1 MRTFVEPL
9 ENLGGFSDFLKS
21 AKKTK
26 GLYSITGCID
36 AQKPHM
42 MYSCSANS
50 DGRKNS
56 IIVTFH
62 EQKAKELYEEYRF
75 FDSEVVYYPAK
86 DVLFYQADIRGNVL
100 TSERIRA
107 LKAIH
112 EKERVTI
119 ITTFDALMNTQAP
132 PEKIWQSVLTFASGD
147 ELSLDKVKAQLV
159 RMGYEKEYQ
168 VETMGQFAI
177 RGGILDIFPLTE
189 ENPIRIEMW
198 GDEIDTIRTF
208 DTESQKS
215 IEAIDEIHIYPAC
228 ELVLSDEEKRS
239 GIEKLLK
246 EAKKASD
253 KLRKEMKTEE
263 AHRML
268 STAEEKAEEWG
279 ELSMYAG
286 MDAYLS
292 YFCEERKGLLD
303 YFVPEETY
311 VFFDELTRCVERG
324 MQTEMEFSES
334 MKHRLEKG
342 YILPG
347 QMKELFMEKEILG
360 KCQQY
365 SCIALAALDAKANGL
380 KQQGVFGVHV
390 KSVNAYNSSFEL
402 LVKDLKNYKK
412 NHYKVVLLSGSRS
425 RAKRLAQDLLDE
437 GLNSFY
443 TEDYDHALLSG
454 QIMVCYGKVKR
465 GYEYPI
471 LQFAVITE
479 SDIFGGEKKKKKRH
493 RTYEGEKIQN
503 FTDLNVGD
511 YVVHENH
518 GLGIYRGIEKI
529 EVDRILKD
537 YIKIEYAG
545 GSNLYILATNLEMIQ
560 KYAGKDAKQPKLNK
574 LGGQEWH
581 KTKTKVRGAVKEIAA
596 DLVKLYALRE
606 EQNGFVYGP
615 DTVWQREF
623 EELFPFEETQDQEL
637 AIADTKRD
645 MESTKIMDRL
655 VCGDVGYGK
664 TEVAIRAAFKAVQE
678 GKQVAYLAPTTI
690 LAQQIYNTFSQRMKD
705 FPVNVDLMCRFRSAA
720 EMKKTVE
727 GLKKGQVDIV
737 VGTHRILSKDV
748 AFKDLG
754 LLVVDEE
761 QRFGVAHKEKIKQM
775 KTNVDVLTLTATPI
789 PRTLHMSLIGIRDMS
804 VLEEPPMDRLP
815 IQTYVME
822 YNEEMVREAIH
833 RELARDGQ
841 VFYVY
846 NKVKDIDEVTTK
858 IQALVPDANVAF
870 AHGQMRE
877 HELEK
882 IMYRFINGEIDVLV
896 STTII
901 ETGLDISNVNTM
913 IIHDADNMGLSQ
925 LYQLRGRVGRSNR
938 TAYAFL
944 MYRRNKMLK
953 EVAEKRL
960 AAMKEYSELGSGFK
974 IAMRDL
980 EIRGAGNLLGAE
992 QSGHMEAVGYDLYCK
1007 MLNEAVKEAKGV
1019 VVEEKFETSIDIN
1032 TNAFIPPVYVANEL
1046 QKLDIYKRIAGI
1058 ETEEEAEEMLEELI
1072 DRFGEP
1078 PKSVQNLLT
1087 IARLKY
1093 MAHSLYIKEV
1103 TQKNNEL
1110 KILMFEK
1117 AKINP
1122 ALIPQVVQSQSPFL
1136 NFTMDIKNPY
1146 FTYTL
1151 NANSREKG
1159 KDVVEILKNILEAMN
1174 VLVEKQEKPC

>member
-1 MRTFVEPL
+1 MKTFLEPL
-9 ENLGGFSDFLKS
+9 ENLSGFSDMLKS
-21 AKKTK
+21 AKKEK
-26 GLYSITGCID
+26 GLYSVTGCID

-42 MYSCSANS
+42 MYACSG
-50 DGRKNS
+50 GRKNT

-62 EQKAKELYEEYRF
+62 EQKAKELYEDYRF
-75 FDSEVVYYPAK
+75 FDADVVYYPAK
-86 DVLFYQADIRGNVL
+86 DVLFYQSDIRGNVL
-100 TSERIRA
+100 TAERIRA
-107 LKAIH
+107 LKMIH
-112 EKERVTI
+112 EKEHVTV

-132 PEKIWQSVLTFASGD
+132 PENVWESVLALKPGD
-147 ELSLDKVKAQLV
+147 EIALDEVMAQLV

-168 VETMGQFAI
+168 VETMGQFAL

-189 ENPIRIEMW
+189 ENPVRIEMW
-198 GDEIDTIRTF
+198 GDEIDMIRTF

-215 IEAIDEIHIYPAC
+215 IENIEGIRIYPAC
-228 ELVLSDEEKRS
+228 ELVLSDDEKRT
-239 GIEKLLK
+239 GIEKLLA
-246 EAKKASD
+246 EAKKTSE

-268 STAEEKAEEWG
+268 SQALEKAEEWG
-279 ELSMYAG
+279 ELSIYAG

-292 YFCEERKGLLD
+292 YFCESRKGLLD
-303 YFVPEETY
+303 YFNPEDTF
-311 VFFDELTRCVERG
+311 VLFDELTRCVERG
-324 MQTEMEFSES
+324 KQTEVEFSES

-342 YILPG
+342 YIVPG
-347 QMKELFMEKEILG
+347 QMKELFLEKEIIG
-360 KCQQY
+360 KCQQF
-365 SCIALAALDAKANGL
+365 SCISFAALDAKQNGF
-380 KQQGVFGVHV
+380 KQQGVFGIHV
-390 KSVNAYNSSFEL
+390 KSVNAYNNSFEL

-412 NHYKVVLLSGSRS
+412 NKYKVVLLSGSRT
-425 RAKRLAQDLLDE
+425 RAKRLTEDLLNE

-443 TEDYDHALLSG
+443 TEDYNHELLDG
-454 QIMVCYGKVKR
+454 QIMVCFGKVRR

-479 SDIFGGEKKKKKRH
+479 TDIFGGEKKKKKRH

-518 GLGIYRGIEKI
+518 GLGVYKGIEKI
-529 EVDRILKD
+529 EVDKILKD

-545 GSNLYILATNLEMIQ
+545 GSNLYILATQLEMIQ
-560 KYAGKDAKQPKLNK
+560 KYAGKDAKKPKLNR
-574 LGGQEWH
+574 LGGQEWT

-606 EQNGFVYGP
+606 EKNGFVYGP

-623 EELFPFEETQDQEL
+623 EELFPFEETQDQVL
-637 AIADTKRD
+637 AIEDTKRD

-655 VCGDVGYGK
+655 ICGDVGYGK

-705 FPVNVDLMCRFRSAA
+705 FPVRVDLMCRFRSAS

-727 GLKKGQVDIV
+727 GLKKGQVDVV

-748 AFKDLG
+748 EFKDLG

-761 QRFGVAHKEKIKQM
+761 QRFGVAHKEKIKQL

-815 IQTYVME
+815 IQTYVLE
-822 YNEEMVREAIH
+822 YNEEMVREAIN

-846 NKVKDIDEVTTK
+846 NKVKDIDEITTK
-858 IQALVPDANVAF
+858 IQTLVPEANVAF
-870 AHGQMRE
+870 AHGQMKE

-944 MYRRNKMLK
+944 MYRRNKLLK

-1019 VVEEKFETSIDIN
+1019 AVEEKFDTSIDIN
-1032 TNAFIPPVYVANEL
+1032 TNAYSPPTYISNEL
-1046 QKLDIYKRIAGI
+1046 QKLDVYKRIASV
-1058 ETEEEAEEMLEELI
+1058 ETEEETEEMLEELI

-1087 IARLKY
+1087 IARLKFY
-1093 MAHSLYIKEV
+1093 AHSMYIKEV
-1103 TQKNNEL
+1103 SQKGNDL
-1110 KILMFEK
+1110 KLIMYEK

-1122 ALIPQVVQSQSPFL
+1122 ALIPEVVQKKAPFL
-1136 NFTMDIKNPY
+1136 KFTADVNNPY
-1146 FTYTL
+1146 FVYVL
-1151 NANSREKG
+1151 NANSKEKG
-1159 KDVVEILKNILEAMN
+1159 KDVVEVLKDILDGLSM
-1174 VLVEKQEKPC
+1174 LVEKEEKP

>member
-1 MRTFVEPL
+1 MKTFVEPL
-9 ENLGGFSDFLKS
+9 QSLSGFSEMVQA
-21 AKKTK
+21 AKKQP
-26 GLYSITGCID
+26 GLHSVTGCID

-42 MYSCSANS
+42 IYACN
-50 DGRKNS
+50 DGNK
-56 IIVTFH
+56 IVVTFH

-75 FDSEVVYYPAK
+75 FDPQAVYYPAK

-100 TSERIRA
+100 TAERMRA

-112 EKERVTI
+112 EKERVTV

-132 PEKIWQSVLTFASGD
+132 PATIWDSVLTLRPEETVSLE
-147 ELSLDKVKAQLV
+147 ELTTQLV

-168 VETMGQFAI
+168 VETMGQFAL
-177 RGGILDIFPLTE
+177 RGGILDVFPLTE
-189 ENPIRIEMW
+189 ENPIRVELW
-198 GDEIDTIRTF
+198 GDEIDTIRSF

-215 IEAIDEIHIYPAC
+215 IENLDEVRIYPAC
-228 ELVLSDEEKRS
+228 ELVLTEAEKQT
-239 GIEKLLK
+239 GIQKLLE
-246 EAKKASD
+246 EAKRVSD

-263 AHRML
+263 AHRMM
-268 STAEEKAEEWG
+268 SMAAEKAEEWG
-279 ELSMYAG
+279 ELSLYAG

-292 YFCEERKGLLD
+292 YFTEEKRGLLD
-303 YFVPEETY
+303 YFSPENTTI
-311 VFFDELTRCVERG
+311 FFDEMSRCVERG
-324 MQTEMEFSES
+324 KQTEMEFAES

-347 QMKELFMEKEILG
+347 QMKELFSEKEILG
-360 KCQQY
+360 KCQRY
-365 SCIALAALDAKANGL
+365 SCISLAALDAKANGL
-380 KQQGVFGVHV
+380 KQHGVFGIQV
-390 KSVNAYNSSFEL
+390 KSVNSYNNSFEL
-402 LVKDLKNYKK
+402 LVKDLRNYKK
-412 NHYKVVLLSGSRS
+412 NHYKIVLLSGSRT
-425 RAKRLAQDLLDE
+425 RAKRLAEDLLDE

-443 TEDYDHALLSG
+443 TEDYDHELLEG
-454 QIMVCYGKVKR
+454 QIMVCYGKVRR

-479 SDIFGGEKKKKKRH
+479 SDIFGAEKKKKKRH
-493 RTYEGEKIQN
+493 RTYEGEKIQS

-518 GLGIYRGIEKI
+518 GLGVYKGIEKI
-529 EVDRILKD
+529 EVEKTLKD

-545 GSNLYILATNLEMIQ
+545 GSNLYILATQLEMIQ
-560 KYAGKDAKQPKLNK
+560 KYAGKDAKQPKLNR
-574 LGGQEWH
+574 LGGQEWT
-581 KTKTKVRGAVKEIAA
+581 KTKSKVRGAVKEIAA
-596 DLVKLYALRE
+596 DLVQLYALRE
-606 EQNGFVYGP
+606 ERNGFVYGP

-637 AIADTKRD
+637 AIADTKKD

-655 VCGDVGYGK
+655 ICGDVGYGK

-690 LAQQIYNTFSQRMKD
+690 LAQQIYNTFAQRMKD
-705 FPVNVDLMCRFRSAA
+705 FPVRVDLMCRFRSAN
-720 EMKKTVE
+720 EMKRTVE
-727 GLKKGQVDIV
+727 DLKKGQVDIV

-761 QRFGVAHKEKIKQM
+761 QRFGVAHKEKIKQL

-846 NKVKDIDEVTTK
+846 NKVKDIDEITTK
-858 IQALVPDANVAF
+858 IQALVPEANVAF
-870 AHGQMRE
+870 AHGQMKE
-877 HELEK
+877 SDLER

-980 EIRGAGNLLGAE
+980 EIRGAGNLLGAQ

-1007 MLNEAVKEAKGV
+1007 MLNEAVKEAKGIKT
-1019 VVEEKFETSIDIN
+1019 EEHFETSVDIN
-1032 TNAFIPPVYVANEL
+1032 TNAFIPPTYISNEM
-1046 QKLDIYKRIAGI
+1046 QKLDIYKRIAGVQ
-1058 ETEEEAEEMLEELI
+1058 TEEEVEEMLEELI

-1093 MAHSLYIKEV
+1093 MAHSAYVSEV
-1103 TQKNNEL
+1103 GQKGDEL
-1110 KILMFEK
+1110 KLVMYEK
-1117 AKINP
+1117 APINP
-1122 ALIPQVVQSQSPFL
+1122 ARIPQLLDVCKPAL
-1136 NFTMDIKNPY
+1136 RFTADSKPY
-1146 FTYTL
+1146 FTYQMY
-1151 NANSREKG
+1151 ANSREKG
-1159 KDVVEILKNILEAMN
+1159 KDVIEILKNLLDMMRFLQDET
-1174 VLVEKQEKPC
+1174 

>member
-1 MRTFVEPL
+1 MKTFVEPL
-9 ENLGGFSDFLKS
+9 KDLGGFQDLLKR
-21 AKKTK
+21 AEKEK
-26 GLYSITGCID
+26 GLYSVTGCID

-42 MYSCSANS
+42 MYACS
-50 DGRKNS
+50 DGKKNN

-62 EQKAKELYEEYRF
+62 EQKAKELYEDYRF
-75 FDSEVVYYPAK
+75 FDAGVVYYPAK

-100 TSERIRA
+100 TAERIRA

-112 EKERVTI
+112 EQERVTV

-132 PEKIWQSVLTFASGD
+132 PQKLWESVLTLTPGD
-147 ELSLDKVKAQLV
+147 ELSLEEVTRQLV

-168 VETMGQFAI
+168 VETMGQFAL

-215 IEAIDEIHIYPAC
+215 IETIDTIQIYPAC
-228 ELVLSDEEKRS
+228 ELVLSEEEKQA

-246 EAKKASD
+246 EAKKTSE

-263 AHRML
+263 AYRAL

-279 ELSMYAG
+279 ELSIYAG

-292 YFCEERKGLLD
+292 YFCADRIGLLD
-303 YFVPEETY
+303 YFPQEDTNI
-311 VFFDELTRCVERG
+311 FFDELSRCIERG
-324 MQTEMEFSES
+324 KQTEMEFSES

-347 QMKELFMEKEILG
+347 QMKELFLEKEIVA
-360 KCQQY
+360 KCNAFT
-365 SCIALAALDAKANGL
+365 CISFAALDAKSNGFQ
-380 KQQGVFGVHV
+380 QQGSFAIHV
-390 KSVNAYNSSFEL
+390 KSVNSYNNSFEL
-402 LVKDLKNYKK
+402 LVKDLKKYKK
-412 NHYKVVLLSGSRS
+412 NNYKIILLSGSRT
-425 RAKRLAQDLLDE
+425 RARRLAEDLLNE

-443 TEDYDHALLSG
+443 TEDYDHALLEG
-454 QIMVCYGKVKR
+454 QIMVCYGKVHR

-479 SDIFGGEKKKKKRH
+479 TDIFGGEKKKKKRH
-493 RTYEGEKIQN
+493 RTYEGEKIAD

-518 GLGIYRGIEKI
+518 GLGVYKGIEKI
-529 EVDRILKD
+529 EVDKILKD

-545 GSNLYILATNLEMIQ
+545 GSNLYILATQLEMIQ
-560 KYAGKDAKQPKLNK
+560 KYAGKDAKRPKLNR
-574 LGGQEWH
+574 LGGQEWS
-581 KTKTKVRGAVKEIAA
+581 KTKSRVRGAVKEIAA

-606 EQNGFVYGP
+606 EKNGFVYGP

-623 EELFPFEETQDQEL
+623 EELFPFEETEDQVL
-637 AIADTKRD
+637 AIEDTKRD

-655 VCGDVGYGK
+655 ICGDVGYGK

-705 FPVNVDLMCRFRSAA
+705 FPVRVDLMCRFRSAS
-720 EMKKTVE
+720 EMKRTVE
-727 GLKKGQVDIV
+727 GLKKGQVDVV

-748 AFKDLG
+748 EFKDLG

-815 IQTYVME
+815 IQTYVLE
-822 YNEEMVREAIH
+822 YNEEMVREAIN
-833 RELARDGQ
+833 RELTRDGQ

-846 NKVKDIDEVTTK
+846 NKVKDIDDITTK
-858 IQALVPDANVAF
+858 IQALVPEANVAF
-870 AHGQMRE
+870 AHGQMKERD
-877 HELEK
+877 LEK

-980 EIRGAGNLLGAE
+980 EIRGAGNLLGAQ

-1019 VVEEKFETSIDIN
+1019 VVEEKFDTSIDIN
-1032 TNAFIPPVYVANEL
+1032 TNAYIPPTYISNEL

-1058 ETEEEAEEMLEELI
+1058 ETEDEAEEMLEELI

-1078 PKSVQNLLT
+1078 PKSVQNLLA
-1087 IARLKY
+1087 IARLKFFS
-1093 MAHSLYIKEV
+1093 HSLYVKEV
-1103 TQKNNEL
+1103 SQKGNEL
-1110 KILMFEK
+1110 KLVMYEK

-1122 ALIPQVVQSQSPFL
+1122 ALIPQVVQANAPFL
-1136 NFTMDIKNPY
+1136 KFVADTKNPY
-1146 FTYTL
+1146 FIYVL
-1151 NANSREKG
+1151 NGNSKEKG
-1159 KDVVEILKNILEAMN
+1159 KDVIEILKNLLESLS
-1174 VLVEKQEKPC
+1174 VLAEIQEKP

>member
-1 MRTFVEPL
+1 MKTFVRPL
-9 ENLGGFSDFLKS
+9 EDLSGFSDMVKS
-21 AKKTK
+21 ATK
-26 GLYSITGCID
+26 ARGLYSVTGCID
-36 AQKPHM
+36 PQKPHM
-42 MYSCSANS
+42 MYAFNN
-50 DGRKNS
+50 GLGNKV
-56 IIVTFH
+56 IVTFN
-62 EQKAKELYEEYRF
+62 EQKAKELYEDYRF
-75 FDSEVVYYPAK
+75 FDSNAVYYPAK
-86 DVLFYQADIRGNVL
+86 DVLFYQSDVRGNVL
-100 TSERIRA
+100 TAERIRA

-112 EKERVTI
+112 ELPQVTL
-119 ITTFDALMNTQAP
+119 ITTFDALMNTQASP
-132 PEKIWQSVLTFASGD
+132 DKILNSVLNFEPGD
-147 ELSLDKVKAQLV
+147 EVDLEDIKAQLI

-168 VETMGQFAI
+168 VETMGQFAL

-198 GDEIDTIRTF
+198 GDEIDTIRSF

-215 IEAIDEIHIYPAC
+215 IENLEQAIIYPAC
-228 ELVLSDEEKRS
+228 ELVVTEEEKAA
-239 GIEKLLK
+239 GIKRFLE
-246 EAKKASD
+246 EAKDTSET
-253 KLRKEMKTEE
+253 LRKEMKTEE

-268 STAEEKAEEWG
+268 SMAEEKAEEWG
-279 ELSMYAG
+279 ELSIYAG
-286 MDAYLS
+286 MDAYAS
-292 YFCEERKGLLD
+292 YFCEKKTGLLD
-303 YFVPEETY
+303 YFSPEDTI
-311 VFFDELTRCVERG
+311 VFFDELSRCVERG
-324 MQTEMEFSES
+324 KQTELEFSES

-347 QMKELFMEKEILG
+347 QMKELFMEKEIVG
-360 KCQQY
+360 KCQQF
-365 SCIALAALDAKANGL
+365 SCVSLAALDAKANGL
-380 KQQGVFGVHV
+380 KQQGVFGIHV
-390 KSVNAYNSSFEL
+390 KSVNAYNNSFEL
-402 LVKDLKNYKK
+402 LVKDLKNYRK
-412 NHYKVVLLSGSRS
+412 NHYKIVLLSGSRT
-425 RAKRLAQDLLDE
+425 RAKRLAEDLLDE
-437 GLNSFY
+437 GLASFY
-443 TEDYDHALLSG
+443 TEDYNHDLVEG
-454 QIMVCYGKVKR
+454 QIMVCYGKVHK
-465 GYEYPI
+465 GYDYPI

-479 SDIFGGEKKKKKRH
+479 TDIFGAEKKKKKRH
-493 RTYEGEKIQN
+493 RTYEGEKIAS
-503 FTDLNVGD
+503 FTDLAVGD

-518 GLGIYRGIEKI
+518 GLGIYKGIEKI
-529 EVDRILKD
+529 EVDKTLKD
-537 YIKIEYAG
+537 YIKIEYAS
-545 GSNLYILATNLEMIQ
+545 GSNLYILATQLEMIQ
-560 KYAGKDAKQPKLNK
+560 KYAGKDAKKPKLNK
-574 LGGQEWH
+574 LGGQEWT
-581 KTKTKVRGAVKEIAA
+581 KTKSKVRGAVKEIAG

-606 EQNGFVYGP
+606 EKNGFIYGP

-623 EELFPFEETQDQEL
+623 EELFPFEETEDQVL

-655 VCGDVGYGK
+655 ICGDVGYGK

-705 FPVNVDLMCRFRSAA
+705 FPVRVDLMCRFRSST
-720 EMKKTVE
+720 EMKRTVE
-727 GLKKGQVDIV
+727 DLKKGQVDIV

-748 AFKDLG
+748 EFKDLG
-754 LLVVDEE
+754 LLVIDEE
-761 QRFGVAHKEKIKQM
+761 QRFGVGHKEKIKQM

-822 YNEEMVREAIH
+822 YNEEMVREAIT

-846 NKVKDIDEVTTK
+846 NKVKDIDDVTTK

-870 AHGQMRE
+870 AHGQMKE
-877 HELEK
+877 SELEK

-944 MYRRNKMLK
+944 MYRRNKMLR

-1007 MLNEAVKEAKGV
+1007 MLNEAVKEAKGME
-1019 VVEEKFETSIDIN
+1019 VEEKFETSIDIN
-1032 TNAFIPPVYVANEL
+1032 TNAYIPPTYIGNEM

-1058 ETEEEAEEMLEELI
+1058 ETEEEVEEMLEELI

-1093 MAHSLYIKEV
+1093 MAHSAYVREV
-1103 TQKNNEL
+1103 NQKGEKL
-1110 KILMFEK
+1110 KLVMYEK
-1117 AKINP
+1117 APINP
-1122 ALIPQVVQSQSPFL
+1122 VRIPQLLDVNKPYL
-1136 NFTMDIKNPY
+1136 KFTADAQNPY
-1146 FTYTL
+1146 FTYSMS
-1151 NANSREKG
+1151 ANSRQKG
-1159 KDVVEILKNILEAMN
+1159 KDVVEILKNLLEMMSF
-1174 VLVEKQEKPC
+1174 LQEKPEI

>member
-1 MRTFVEPL
+1 MKTFVEPL
-9 ENLGGFSDFLKS
+9 KSLGAFSDMLKL
-21 AKKTK
+21 ARKEK
-26 GLYSITGCID
+26 GLYSVTGCID

-42 MYSCSANS
+42 MYACS
-50 DGRKNS
+50 DGKKNT

-62 EQKAKELYEEYRF
+62 EQKAKELYEDYRF
-75 FDSEVVYYPAK
+75 FNREVVYFPAK
-86 DVLFYQADIRGNVL
+86 DVLFYQSDIRGNVL
-100 TSERIRA
+100 TAERMRA
-107 LKAIH
+107 WKAIH
-112 EKERVTI
+112 EKEHVTV
-119 ITTFDALMNTQAP
+119 ITTFDALMNTQTP
-132 PEKIWQSVLTFASGD
+132 PEKLWNCLLTLMPG
-147 ELSLDKVKAQLV
+147 EEVQLEEIVKQLV

-168 VETMGQFAI
+168 VETMGQFAL

-189 ENPIRIEMW
+189 ENPVRIEMW

-215 IEAIDEIHIYPAC
+215 IESIDGITIYPAC
-228 ELVLSDEEKRS
+228 ELVLTEEEKQA

-246 EAKKASD
+246 EAKKTSD

-268 STAEEKAEEWG
+268 IGAEEKAEEWG
-279 ELSMYAG
+279 ELSIYAG

-292 YFCEERKGLLD
+292 YFCEERIGLLD
-303 YFVPEETY
+303 YFSPEETFL
-311 VFFDELTRCVERG
+311 FFDELSRCTERG
-324 MQTEMEFSES
+324 KQTELEFSES

-347 QMKELFMEKEILG
+347 QMKELFLEKEIIG
-360 KCQQY
+360 KCNQF
-365 SCIALAALDAKANGL
+365 SSISFAALDTKANGL
-380 KQQGVFGVHV
+380 KQQGTFAIHV
-390 KSVNAYNSSFEL
+390 KSVNSYNSSFEL
-402 LVKDLKNYKK
+402 LVKDLKKYKK
-412 NHYKVVLLSGSRS
+412 NHYKVILLSGSRT
-425 RAKRLAQDLLDE
+425 RAKRLAQDLLEE

-443 TEDYDHALLSG
+443 TEDYDHELLEG
-454 QIMVCYGKVKR
+454 QIMVCQASVHR
-465 GYEYPI
+465 GYEYPL

-479 SDIFGGEKKKKKRH
+479 TDIFGGEKKKKKRH
-493 RTYEGEKIQN
+493 RTYEGEKIQS

-518 GLGIYRGIEKI
+518 GLGVYKGIEKI
-529 EVDRILKD
+529 EVDKTLKD

-545 GSNLYILATNLEMIQ
+545 GSNLYILATQLEMIQ
-560 KYAGKDAKQPKLNK
+560 KYAGKDAKKPKLNR
-574 LGGQEWH
+574 LGGQEW
-581 KTKTKVRGAVKEIAA
+581 TKTKSRVRGAVKEIAA

-606 EQNGFVYGP
+606 EKNGFVYGP

-623 EELFPFEETQDQEL
+623 EELFPFEETEDQVL
-637 AIADTKRD
+637 AIEDTKRD

-655 VCGDVGYGK
+655 ICGDVGYGK

-690 LAQQIYNTFSQRMKD
+690 LAQQIYNTFSQRMQD
-705 FPVNVDLMCRFRSAA
+705 FPVRVDLMCRFRSSA
-720 EMKKTVE
+720 EMKSTVE
-727 GLKKGQVDIV
+727 GLKKGQVDVV

-748 AFKDLG
+748 EFKDLG

-761 QRFGVAHKEKIKQM
+761 QRFGVTHKEKIKQM

-822 YNEEMVREAIH
+822 YNEEMVREAIN

-846 NKVKDIDEVTTK
+846 NKVKDIDDVTTK
-858 IQALVPDANVAF
+858 IQALVPEANVAF
-870 AHGQMRE
+870 AHGQMKER
-877 HELEK
+877 ELER

-1007 MLNEAVKEAKGV
+1007 MLNQAVKEAKGV
-1019 VVEEKFETSIDIN
+1019 AVEEKFETSIDIS
-1032 TNAFIPPVYVANEL
+1032 TDAFIPPTYVSNEL

-1058 ETEEEAEEMLEELI
+1058 ETEEEVEEMLEELI

-1078 PKSVQNLLT
+1078 PKSVQNLLA
-1087 IARLKY
+1087 IARLKF
-1093 MAHSLYIKEV
+1093 MAHGLFVKEV
-1103 TQKNNEL
+1103 SQKSTEL
-1110 KILMFEK
+1110 KLVMYEK

-1122 ALIPQVVQSQSPFL
+1122 AYIPQVVQNLAPFL
-1136 NFTMDIKNPY
+1136 KFVADAQNPY
-1146 FTYTL
+1146 FVYTI
-1151 NANSREKG
+1151 NGNTREKG
-1159 KDVVEILKNILEAMN
+1159 KNIVEILKNLLENMS
-1174 VLVEKQEKPC
+1174 VLVEIQEKP